1 MERGVLAAVRVGA
14 VERWIKVVFSR
25 SERNARRG
33 ASLKLHLANV
43 SACLVEHSHWVKRR
57 GFYANSLGR
66 LVDSGIKFTDKV
78 QTTKVVL
85 GTGSAAG
92 AAAKR
97 VERLVQLQAG
107 C

>member
-1 MERGVLAAVRVGA
+1 M
-14 VERWIKVVFSR
+14 ERWIKVVFSR

-33 ASLKLHLANV
+33 ASLKLHLENV
-43 SACLVEHSHWVKRR
+43 SACLVEQSHWVKRR
-57 GFYANSLGR
+57 GFSAKSLRR

-78 QTTKVVL
+78 QTTKAVP

-92 AAAKR
+92 AAAQS
-97 VERLVQLQAG
+97 VERLVQLQAA